1 MLKRMITNL
10 KDIIIKPSEAIPR
23 IIQENDMKSA
33 VLVLFIIAV
42 LYVLPEGFDPLVALA
57 LGIIMLLYWQI
68 NTTITHLATKM
79 LGAKGSRRSLL
90 IGSAYTWAV
99 DIYLVPLVLIGMDGL
114 AGLIGFVW
122 VMCLMVLVIK
132 NTYSVSTGKSVGIL
146 LLGGI
151 IQFVLIG
158 ILAFLSAP
166 YLEAIRN
173 QMQ

>member
-122 VMCLMVLVIK
+122 VMCLTVLVIK

>member
-122 VMCLMVLVIK
+122 VMCLTVLAIK

>member
-1 MLKRMITNL
+1 MLKRTITNL
-10 KDIIIKPSEAIPR
+10 KDVIIKPSEAFLR

-68 NTTITHLATKM
+68 NTTITHFAAKM

-122 VMCLMVLVIK
+122 VMCLTVLAIK